1 MDTLVLFEY
10 FGKCGNFSSV
20 NYIKLKLLFIFNNE
34 TNEVKL
40 NSHFH
45 DSNVTRD
52 TDVYSW
58 SVDSPAV
65 YLGHT

>member
-1 MDTLVLFEY
+1 MHGYTSVEY

-20 NYIKLKLLFIFNNE
+20 SYIKLKLLFIFNNE

-40 NSHFH
+40 NAHFH

-52 TDVYSW
+52 TMCTAGLLIFQLFTCD
-58 SVDSPAV
+58 
-65 YLGHT
+65 HT